1 MYVFVGRLY
10 SAARWKQKEKKKSR
24 QESVK
29 NMKREMDNDNDNN
42 SNIIPW
48 NLPVK
53 TFYIHTSLSFSSFLF
68 SLVVFIF

>member
-10 SAARWKQKEKKKSR
+10 SAARRKQKEKKKLR

-29 NMKREMDNDNDNN
+29 NMKQEMDNDNN

-53 TFYIHTSLSFSSFLF
+53 TFYMHTFLSFSSFLF
-68 SLVVFIF
+68 ILVSIYFLV